1 MKVQK
6 LTNGKYRIRPMI
18 NGRQMCFTFDHRPN
32 KNEIDKII
40 AENTSEAYTGKS
52 ERMKNCIE
60 MYIESKDSVLSPAT
74 VKAYRNYLKNM
85 PAWFLDLKLSE
96 VNTYRV
102 QSLINEYTKTHSVK
116 YTRNV
121 TALVTAT
128 MHTFAPETIIHTT
141 LPKKAVQSEYRP
153 TDEDIKRILAEAQGT
168 KFEVA
173 LWLACFG
180 LRRSEQICLSED
192 DLDGNILTI
201 SKAMVQSSSG
211 EWVTKETKT
220 AASVRQIMLPDN
232 VVELIHKNGF
242 YTGHPNSIVCWL
254 YKTEDRLGIPRFSLH
269 YFRHYFASKMSTITD
284 EATVL
289 ELGGWRT
296 DFVFKRN
303 YRYAMKDN
311 VEKAK
316 MDATN
321 LAKDLL

>member
-1 MKVQK
+1 MKPIK
-6 LTNGKYRIRPMI
+6 LKNGKWRIRPMI
-18 NGRQMCFTFDHRPN
+18 NGRQMCFTFDYRPT
-32 KNEIDKII
+32 KAEIDKII
-40 AENTSEAYTGKS
+40 VENTSETYTGKS

-102 QSLINEYTKTHSVK
+102 QSLINEYAKTHSVK

-141 LPKKAVQSEYRP
+141 LPKKTVQSEYRP
-153 TDEDIKRILAEAQGT
+153 SDDDIKRILAEAQGT

-173 LWLACFG
+173 LWLACLG

-220 AASVRQIMLPDN
+220 AASIRQIMLPDN

-254 YKTEDRLGIPRFSLH
+254 YKTEDRLGIPRFPLH
-269 YFRHYFASKMSTITD
+269 FFRHYFASKAATITD

-289 ELGGWRT
+289 QLGGWRS
-296 DFVFKRN
+296 DYVFKRH
-303 YRYAMKDN
+303 YRYALPEN

-316 MDATN
+316 KDAQN
-321 LAKDLL
+321 LIKDLL

>member
-1 MKVQK
+1 MKPIK
-6 LTNGKYRIRPMI
+6 LKNGKWRIRPMI
-18 NGRQMCFTFDHRPN
+18 NGRQMCFTFDYRPT
-32 KNEIDKII
+32 KAEIDKII
-40 AENTSEAYTGKS
+40 IENTSETYTGKS

-153 TDEDIKRILAEAQGT
+153 TDEDIKRILAEAQET

>member
-1 MKVQK
+1 MKPIK
-6 LTNGKYRIRPMI
+6 LKNGKWRIRPMI
-18 NGRQMCFTFDHRPN
+18 NGRQMCFTFDYRPT
-32 KNEIDKII
+32 KAEIDKII
-40 AENTSEAYTGKS
+40 AENTPETYTGKS

-85 PAWFLDLKLSE
+85 PARFLDLKLSE

-211 EWVTKETKT
+211 EWITKETKT
-220 AASVRQIMLPDN
+220 AASVRQIILPDN
-232 VVELIHKNGF
+232 IVDLIHRNGF

-254 YKTEDRLGIPRFSLH
+254 YKTQDRLGIPRFPLH
-269 YFRHYFASKMSTITD
+269 YFRHYYASKMSTITD

-289 ELGGWRT
+289 ELGGWKT
-296 DFVFKRN
+296 DYVFKRN
-303 YRYAMKDN
+303 YRYALPDN

-316 MDATN
+316 TDATTMI
-321 LAKDLL
+321 KDLL